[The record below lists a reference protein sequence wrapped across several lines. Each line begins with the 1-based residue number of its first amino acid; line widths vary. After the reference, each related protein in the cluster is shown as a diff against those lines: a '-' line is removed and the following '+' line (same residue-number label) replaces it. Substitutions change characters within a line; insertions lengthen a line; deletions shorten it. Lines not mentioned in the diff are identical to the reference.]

1 MIPALTRSPIGLTAR
16 HLAEQFQQATA
27 HIQDRN
33 RHRWH
38 RGGRTGE
45 TLNHDEAPEA

>member
-1 MIPALTRSPIGLTAR
+1 MISALTRSPIGLTAR